1 MARTDPFAKST
12 LTIASFILVVAA
24 VYFAKGV
31 LVPIALAV
39 LLSFLLSPV
48 CDWFERRGLSRV
60 PAVLCT
66 AFLAFSL
73 LGLVVWTAVHQ
84 MSELAPKLP
93 EYQDNIREKFQAAN
107 RQFGSVLNRIT
118 ITAQDISQSLP
129 LAEEQQLSLGTQQR
143 PFSVRVLSAPTS
155 PLEVLSVTFGRL
167 VEVLG
172 LVGIVVVLVIFFL
185 IRREDMRDRF
195 IRLLGRSRLPVTTQ
209 VLEDAAARVS
219 RYLLMLFVI
228 NASFGIAVTVGL
240 FFIGVPAA
248 ILWGIMATTLRFIPY
263 IGPWIAAAMPI
274 SLSMAISAGWFP
286 PAMTIA
292 LFGVLEL
299 FSNNVM
305 EPWLYGRNTGMSA
318 VAVLIAAVFWT
329 WLWGLPGLLL
339 ATPMTVCLLVI
350 GKHIS
355 QFSFLDTLLG
365 NDPVFDANRRIYH
378 RLLADDQEAAAQ
390 LVQQE
395 LKTASL
401 PEVFDN
407 MLLPALALARTS
419 RQRDEIEE
427 SRYHSIL
434 ESLEEL
440 VYEMSDLTLPTGA
453 STDIESPPHDRI
465 LCLPARDESDAVAGM
480 MLEQLLTTTGCSVQL
495 ATSRP
500 NFDEL
505 ASVVEKS
512 KATLI
517 FVSAMPPSAVTHAR
531 HLCRGLR
538 AQFPNI
544 PVIVGLWKAQGDL
557 AKASLRIGGGRG
569 VEIVTSFP
577 EAITKVQAMTA
588 PAETPESAAARKLAE
603 PPSPSA
609 DVPPGA
615 VLPT

>member
-1 MARTDPFAKST
+1 MARSDQFAKST
-12 LTIASFILVVAA
+12 MAIASFILVVAA

-48 CDWFERRGLSRV
+48 CDWLERRGLGRV
-60 PAVLCT
+60 PAVLGT

-73 LGLVVWTAVHQ
+73 LGLVIWTAVHQ

-93 EYQDNIREKFQAAN
+93 EYQANIREKFQAAN
-107 RQFGSVLNRIT
+107 QQFGAVLNRIT
-118 ITAQDISQSLP
+118 ATAQDISQSLP
-129 LAEEQQLSLGTQQR
+129 LAEEEELSLGTQQR

-172 LVGIVVVLVIFFL
+172 LVGIVIILVVFFL

-195 IRLLGRSRLPVTTQ
+195 IRLLGKSRLPVTTK
-209 VLEDAAARVS
+209 VLEDAATRVS

-228 NASFGIAVTVGL
+228 NASYGIAVTVGL
-240 FFIGVPAA
+240 FFVGVPAA

-274 SLSMAISAGWFP
+274 SLSMAISSGWFS
-286 PAMTIA
+286 PAVTIA
-292 LFGVLEL
+292 LFLVLEL
-299 FSNNVM
+299 FSNNVL
-305 EPWLYGRNTGMSA
+305 EPWLYGKNTGMSA

-329 WLWGLPGLLL
+329 WLWGIPGLLL

-355 QFSFLDTLLG
+355 QLSFLDTLLG
-365 NDPVFDANRRIYH
+365 DDPVFDSKRRIYH
-378 RLLADDQEAAAQ
+378 RLLADDQEEASQ
-390 LVQQE
+390 LIQLE

-401 PEVFDN
+401 PEVYDN
-407 MLLPALALARTS
+407 LLLPALALAQTS

-427 SRYHSIL
+427 SHYHSIL
-434 ESLEEL
+434 ESMEEL
-440 VYEMSDLTLPTGA
+440 VYETSDLTLPLGA
-453 STDIESPPHDRI
+453 SSEVDAAPRDRI

-480 MLEQLLTTTGCSVQL
+480 MLEQLLTTSGHNVQL
-495 ATSRP
+495 ATTRP

-505 ASVVEKS
+505 GSMVEKS

-517 FVSAMPPSAVTHAR
+517 FVSALPPSAVTHAR

-538 AQFPNI
+538 AQFPHL
-544 PVIVGLWKAQGDL
+544 PVIVGLWNTQGDL
-557 AKASLRIGGGRG
+557 EKAALRIGGGRG
-569 VEIVTSFP
+569 VEIVTSLVD
-577 EAITKVQAMTA
+577 AIAKVQALTA
-588 PAETPESAAARKLAE
+588 PDEPQLPEAS
-603 PPSPSA
+603 PPT
-609 DVPPGA
+609 VA
-615 VLPT
+615 VLPAT

>member
-1 MARTDPFAKST
+1 MARSDQFAKST
-12 LTIASFILVVAA
+12 MAIASFILVVAA

-48 CDWFERRGLSRV
+48 CDWLERRGLGRV
-60 PAVLCT
+60 PAVLGT

-73 LGLVVWTAVHQ
+73 LGLVIWTAVHQ

-93 EYQDNIREKFQAAN
+93 EYQANIREKFQAAN
-107 RQFGSVLNRIT
+107 QQFGAVLNRIT
-118 ITAQDISQSLP
+118 ATAQDISQSLP
-129 LAEEQQLSLGTQQR
+129 LAEEEELSLGTQQR

-172 LVGIVVVLVIFFL
+172 LVGIVIILVVFFL

-195 IRLLGRSRLPVTTQ
+195 IRLLGKSRLPVTTK
-209 VLEDAAARVS
+209 VLEDAATRVS

-228 NASFGIAVTVGL
+228 NASYGIAVTVGL
-240 FFIGVPAA
+240 FFVGVPAA

-274 SLSMAISAGWFP
+274 SLSMAISSGWFSP
-286 PAMTIA
+286 TVTIA
-292 LFGVLEL
+292 LFLVLEL
-299 FSNNVM
+299 FSNNVL
-305 EPWLYGRNTGMSA
+305 EPWLYGKNTGMSA

-329 WLWGLPGLLL
+329 WLWGIPGLLL

-355 QFSFLDTLLG
+355 QLSFLDTLLG
-365 NDPVFDANRRIYH
+365 DDPVFDSKRRIYH
-378 RLLADDQEAAAQ
+378 RLLADDQEEASQ
-390 LVQQE
+390 LIQLE

-401 PEVFDN
+401 PEVYDN
-407 MLLPALALARTS
+407 LLLPALALAQTS

-427 SRYHSIL
+427 SHYHSIL
-434 ESLEEL
+434 ESMEEL
-440 VYEMSDLTLPTGA
+440 VYETSDLTLPLGA
-453 STDIESPPHDRI
+453 SSEVDAAPRDRI

-480 MLEQLLTTTGCSVQL
+480 MLEQLLTTSGHNVQL
-495 ATSRP
+495 ATTRP

-505 ASVVEKS
+505 GSMVEKS

-517 FVSAMPPSAVTHAR
+517 FVSALPPSAVTHAR

-538 AQFPNI
+538 AQFPHL
-544 PVIVGLWKAQGDL
+544 PVIVGLWNTQGDL
-557 AKASLRIGGGRG
+557 EKAALRIGGGRG
-569 VEIVTSFP
+569 VEIVTSLVD
-577 EAITKVQAMTA
+577 AIAKVQGLTA
-588 PAETPESAAARKLAE
+588 PAEPQLPEAS
-603 PPSPSA
+603 PPA
-609 DVPPGA
+609 VA
-615 VLPT
+615 VLPAT